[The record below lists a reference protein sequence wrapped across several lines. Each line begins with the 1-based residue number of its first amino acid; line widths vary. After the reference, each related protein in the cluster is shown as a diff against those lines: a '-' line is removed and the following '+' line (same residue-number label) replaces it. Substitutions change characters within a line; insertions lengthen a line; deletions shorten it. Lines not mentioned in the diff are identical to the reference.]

1 MRLDPHRPAAE
12 TIQEAARVIRSG
24 GIVLHPTDTL
34 YGLACDPFNARAL
47 EKIYRLKKRP
57 PERGFLLLISDPDWV
72 SRLAAPIPHLFPAL
86 AREFWPGPVTFL
98 LSARPELPALLTG
111 EGGKVGVR
119 WPALAYLQD
128 WLKALGGPIVSTS
141 ANRSGHP
148 VPASVAELKRLF
160 AGKVDL
166 FLEVGEM
173 ENQTPSSVVDL
184 TVSPA
189 RLVRQ
194 GKQAHRLS
202 TFLQSFQS

>member
-1 MRLDPHRPAAE
+1 MRLDPHRPAAQ

-57 PERGFLLLISDPDWV
+57 REKGFLLLIADPSWV
-72 SRLAAPIPHLFPAL
+72 SRLAAPIPHLFSAL

-98 LSARPELPALLTG
+98 LLARPELPALLTG

-119 WPALAYLQD
+119 WPALAYLQA

-148 VPASVAELKRLF
+148 VPGSVAELKRLF

-166 FLEVGEM
+166 FLEAGEV
-173 ENQTPSSVVDL
+173 ENLTPSSVVDL

-202 TFLQSFQS
+202 KFLQTLSS